1 MPIRAGVCSRR
12 ANQSGNGTL
21 NCGGLHHNGRR
32 RRSHYHGRRG
42 KWLSHHNRRS
52 GDDNDG
58 GIGAASSVR
67 AAMKPYPTA
76 AFCVGS

>member
-21 NCGGLHHNGRR
+21 NCGGLHHN
-32 RRSHYHGRRG
+32 GRRG

-76 AFCVGS
+76 TFCVGS